1 MEPEKVAEHLRPYVN
16 EDLLR
21 IAKDGLESIGS
32 DLVLYLDTTEVGRGI
47 LVTDRSKFLSLL
59 GKLDGIQRTLR
70 EPARVLASRTQILH
84 RHAVVFWFV
93 VVLPGGEVRAQVLTL
108 DNHYRLTTHIV
119 GNA

>member
-1 MEPEKVAEHLRPYVN
+1 MEPEQVKEHLRPYVN

-21 IAKDGLESIGS
+21 IAQRGLKMVGE
-32 DLVLYLDTTEVGRGI
+32 DLVLYLDTESNKGI
-47 LVTDRSKFLSLL
+47 LISDRTEFLSIL
-59 GKLDGIQRTLR
+59 GSFDGIRKTLD
-70 EPARVLASRTQILH
+70 EPARVKAERTQILH

-119 GNA
+119 GKA

>member
-21 IAKDGLESIGS
+21 IAQRGLSTIGS
-32 DLVLYLDTTEVGRGI
+32 DLVLYLDTEGSKGI
-47 LVTDRSKFLSLL
+47 LVTDRSKFLSIL
-59 GKLDGIQRTLR
+59 GKFDGIRKKLN
-70 EPARVLASRTQILH
+70 EPARVKAARTQWLH

-93 VVLPGGEVRAQVLTL
+93 VVLPGGEVRAVIMTL
-108 DNHYRLTTHIV
+108 DNHYRLTTHVV

>member
-21 IAKDGLESIGS
+21 IAKNGLESIGS
-32 DLVLYLDTTEVGRGI
+32 DLVLYLDTSDVSKGI
-47 LVTDRSKFLSLL
+47 LVTDRSKFLSIL
-59 GKLDGIQRTLR
+59 GRLDGIRNTLD
-70 EPARVLASRTQILH
+70 EPARIKAARNQVLH

-119 GNA
+119 GIA

>member
-1 MEPEKVAEHLRPYVN
+1 MEPEKVVEHLRPYVN

-21 IAKDGLESIGS
+21 IAQRGLKSIGS
-32 DLVLYLDTTEVGRGI
+32 DLVLYLDTEGRKEI
-47 LVTDRSKFLSLL
+47 LVTDRSEFLAIMKPFDSIQ
-59 GKLDGIQRTLR
+59 KTLD
-70 EPARVLASRTQILH
+70 EPARVKAARTQVLH